1 MSKIQWLLNDS
12 PSLPVSTLR
21 VDPGIL
27 DGDVFDLKRKFDVL
41 RDDIWMEFDII
52 VGFEIEIDS
61 YTGIPTINV
70 VQ

>member
-1 MSKIQWLLNDS
+1 MSKIQWILNDV

-27 DGDVFDLKRKFDVL
+27 EGDWLSLNRKFDVL
-41 RDDIWMEFDII
+41 RDDIWMELDVH
-52 VGFEIEIDS
+52 VGFEIDIDS
-61 YTGIPTINV
+61 HTGRPTINV